1 MRSVCV
7 RGKSVELRGQVRHR
21 LLLTFTGIVPHA
33 NELNIVTRCVFA
45 FSHHNNA
52 HTRTHKYTDAFVI
65 IIFYCGNITD
75 IFNMACSS
83 GDKFRIQSND
93 GKELTASSTT
103 INTCTATKILDRL
116 HREFTEKYA
125 PSSGTVP
132 VGKTAI
138 ADIHRSNPTFYLR
151 KQPKLSSFFSESS
164 DGQEINR
171 FNNMLS
177 TNPPKTENDQQYRTM
192 IHSIMNGDYK
202 DQILIDDYN
211 NPPPTS
217 QINLS
222 NPASF
227 KGFYGLVNLN
237 NVLETQIDSIINGM
251 TGSETTAKATSDI
264 ANKYAQRR
272 GIQTT
277 LETIAS
283 RENEIYR
290 EKFLNLILIVLG
302 IFLVGTQLVNKYFSF
317 GGGGSGVGS
326 GGGLFGNLFTGYGVG
341 ASSGIFS
348 RFGGLGLGRSG
359 RSRVTGMFSNNP
371 YSLSTR

>member
-1 MRSVCV
+1 
-7 RGKSVELRGQVRHR
+7 
-21 LLLTFTGIVPHA
+21 
-33 NELNIVTRCVFA
+33 
-45 FSHHNNA
+45 
-52 HTRTHKYTDAFVI
+52 
-65 IIFYCGNITD
+65 
-75 IFNMACSS
+75 MACSS
-83 GDKFRIQSND
+83 GDKFRIQSSS
-93 GKELTASSTT
+93 GSELTASSTT

-138 ADIHRSNPTFYLR
+138 ADTHRSNPTFYLR
-151 KQPKLSSFFSESS
+151 KQPKLSSFFGEST

-177 TNPPKTENDQQYRTM
+177 ADPPKIENDQQYRTM
-192 IHSIMNGDYK
+192 IHGIMNGT
-202 DQILIDDYN
+202 YN
-211 NPPPTS
+211 EQLTINNYMTPPTS
-217 QINLS
+217 QSNLS
-222 NPASF
+222 SPSSF

-237 NVLETQIDSIINGM
+237 NVLETQMDIII
-251 TGSETTAKATSDI
+251 TEVTASESTAQAITDT

-317 GGGGSGVGS
+317 GGGGGVGS

>member
-1 MRSVCV
+1 
-7 RGKSVELRGQVRHR
+7 
-21 LLLTFTGIVPHA
+21 
-33 NELNIVTRCVFA
+33 
-45 FSHHNNA
+45 
-52 HTRTHKYTDAFVI
+52 
-65 IIFYCGNITD
+65 
-75 IFNMACSS
+75 MACSS
-83 GDKFRIQSND
+83 GNKFRIQSSS
-93 GKELTASSTT
+93 GSELTASSTT
-103 INTCTATKILDRL
+103 IDTCTATKILDRL

-138 ADIHRSNPTFYLR
+138 ADTHRSNPTFYLR
-151 KQPKLSSFFSESS
+151 NQPKLSSFFSESS
-164 DGQEINR
+164 DGQEIDR
-171 FNNMLS
+171 FNSMLS
-177 TNPPKTENDQQYRTM
+177 TNPPKTEDDQQYRTT
-192 IHSIMNGDYK
+192 IHGIMNGTYNTQLTTDNYK
-202 DQILIDDYN
+202 T
-211 NPPPTS
+211 PPTPQS
-217 QINLS
+217 NLNS
-222 NPASF
+222 PNSF
-227 KGFYGLVNLN
+227 KGLYGLVNLN
-237 NVLETQIDSIINGM
+237 NVLEDQIDTIIKGM
-251 TGSETTAKATSDI
+251 TGSESTDKVTSDI
-264 ANKYAQRR
+264 ANKYAQRK

-290 EKFLNLILIVLG
+290 EKFLNLFLIVVG

-317 GGGGSGVGS
+317 GGGGVGS